1 MSSSRALLLLLSL
14 ALGACSTALQLTDRG
29 TLVTAVEGTEV
40 PDGCTII
47 GDVGIGIPPDAGRPG
62 TEEELVVLMR
72 NKTAQMGGTHVV
84 IEMRDR
90 REDGGSVHY
99 VGRGRAYRCVE
110 VRPAEEP

>member
-1 MSSSRALLLLLSL
+1 MSSSRALLLGL
-14 ALGACSTALQLTDRG
+14 ALVLSACSTALQLTDRG
-29 TLVTAVEGTEV
+29 TLVTPITGSEV
-40 PDGCTII
+40 PDGCSIV

-62 TEEELVVLMR
+62 TEDELVILMR

-110 VRPAEEP
+110 VTPAEEP